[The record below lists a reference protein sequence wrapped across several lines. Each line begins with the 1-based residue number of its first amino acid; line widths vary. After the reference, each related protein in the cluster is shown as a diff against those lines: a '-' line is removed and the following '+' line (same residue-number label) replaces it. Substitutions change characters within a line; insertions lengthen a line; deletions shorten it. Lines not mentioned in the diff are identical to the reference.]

1 MNESND
7 EIAMFAHVR
16 KLEQPRQ
23 TSSGL
28 PGRHKLVFES
38 VWLKNIASQPAL
50 LRRVGQSVSQY
61 AGICIRRCQE
71 EHLRTTH
78 CPRSVIS
85 MDRQIVWMRLKTGR
99 CSNSWMYRATHHKN
113 QCCRYNARA
122 RAGAHSRAYTSVHPP
137 VCWNSPS

>member
-61 AGICIRRCQE
+61 SQYAEICIRRCHV

-85 MDRQIVWMRLKTGR
+85 MDRQIV
-99 CSNSWMYRATHHKN
+99 
-113 QCCRYNARA
+113 
-122 RAGAHSRAYTSVHPP
+122 
-137 VCWNSPS
+137 